1 MRNRHIGRWRKLTV
15 IIFALGVLIMLT
27 ALQRQLI
34 YFPSKAK
41 SDVLSE
47 LASRMGLQAWRDS
60 EGMVIGWKTPGNPG
74 ARYRMLVFHGN
85 AGYALDRNYFVTGLR
100 ELGNQWDVFLF
111 EYPGYGAR
119 EGTPSE
125 ANFKATA
132 TQALQALLA
141 VDSRPIFI
149 TGESLGSG
157 VASFL
162 AATFPKHVAGLL
174 LVTPFSSLAD
184 VGAHH
189 YPFLPVRTLLG
200 ERYDSREALSH
211 YRGPVAFLL
220 AGRDEVVTT
229 ESGQQLYDSYSGPK
243 WLHVETH
250 AGHNTLSY
258 NPGALWWGEVSAFLT
273 SPYEP

>member
-1 MRNRHIGRWRKLTV
+1 
-15 IIFALGVLIMLT
+15 MLT

-34 YFPSKAK
+34 YFPSKAQP
-41 SDVLSE
+41 DVLSE

-60 EGMVIGWKTPGNPG
+60 EGMAIGWKTPGNPG

-125 ANFKATA
+125 ANFKASA
-132 TQALQALLA
+132 TQALQELLA
-141 VDSRPIFI
+141 GDSRPVFI

-162 AATFPKHVAGLL
+162 AATFPKQVAGLL

-184 VGAHH
+184 VAAHH
-189 YPFLPVRTLLG
+189 YPFLPVRTLLS

-211 YRGPVAFLL
+211 YGSPVAFLL

-243 WLHVETH
+243 WLPVEAH
-250 AGHNTLSY
+250 AGHNTLPY
-258 NPGALWWGEVSAFLT
+258 NPGAPWWGEVSTFLT
-273 SPYEP
+273 SSYEP

>member
-1 MRNRHIGRWRKLTV
+1 
-15 IIFALGVLIMLT
+15 MLT

-34 YFPSKAK
+34 YFPSKAQP
-41 SDVLSE
+41 DALIQ
-47 LASRMGLQAWRDS
+47 LASRLGLQAWHDS
-60 EGMVIGWKTPGNPG
+60 DGVAIGWKTAGNSS

-85 AGYALDRNYFVTGLR
+85 AGYALDRNYFVEGLQA
-100 ELGNQWDVFLF
+100 LGNRWDVYLF

-125 ANFKATA
+125 ANFQVAA
-132 TQALQALLA
+132 TQALQVLLA
-141 VDSRPIFI
+141 GDSRPVFI

-157 VASFL
+157 VASYL
-162 AATFPKHVAGLL
+162 AGTFPKQVAGLL
-174 LVTPFSSLAD
+174 LVTPFASLAD

-189 YPFLPVRTLLG
+189 YPFLPLSILLS

-229 ESGQQLYDSYSGPK
+229 ESGQQLYDSYVGPK
-243 WLHVETH
+243 WLHIEAH
-250 AGHNTLSY
+250 AGHNTLPY
-258 NPGALWWGEVSAFLT
+258 KPDARWWGEVSTFLT
-273 SPYEP
+273 SSFEP